1 MLQSPMEFREIVVT
15 LRWLPLQ
22 SYPTRP
28 CVILMRILLFRC
40 CITYLD
46 RSRNII
52 RFFDMPWIL
61 TTAAFYYGCLQSS
74 YICGHKDF
82 RHLCC
87 SMNSAM
93 LPHWLLYMVFRK
105 QRSITYFAR
114 EPSRM
119 MITCSQGF
127 RYLYYSTNS
136 VTLPFDLS
144 TI

>member
-1 MLQSPMEFREIVVT
+1 MDRRPR
-15 LRWLPLQ
+15 LRGQ
-22 SYPTRP
+22 N
-28 CVILMRILLFRC
+28 VILLFRC

-119 MITCSQGF
+119 MITCSQGSC
-127 RYLYYSTNS
+127 RTLCSTNND
-136 VTLPFDLS
+136 P
-144 TI
+144 